1 MIEILPVFISS
12 CLLTFVSHVISR
24 RNPITN
30 EYQFREKFF
39 FYLAAI
45 LMALFSGL
53 RVRYNDTGTYVETY
67 IYLIKD
73 NGSLFENVGGGTINW
88 LALGENP
95 GFIFVQNILKHIGFS
110 KQSFL
115 LFFSVITVMVIM
127 WFLNKYSY
135 SLFFSVYLLFTL
147 GLYIFTMAAI
157 KQSFAIAVGLIALD
171 QLFKG
176 KKLKF
181 VVALLFGSLFH
192 PYILMFLVALF
203 FTYKP
208 WTKPTYLTIGV
219 FVVFGFSFQLLLKT
233 IVDITTIL
241 GESYDVQEL
250 SGSGINVLRVVVY
263 LVPILLSWYL
273 RKEIAEDA
281 DNRIMHLFIN
291 MSILNGLLM
300 FLALFGNAIYFARL
314 ADYFTLFSIISI
326 PYLISRFRKETSIY
340 ITLMAFVLYFIFFWY
355 DCVYGGLDSFDNLF
369 DRITLEQYFTNNI

>member
-39 FYLAAI
+39 FYLAAL

-181 VVALLFGSLFH
+181 VVVLLFGSLFH

>member
-12 CLLTFVSHVISR
+12 CLLTFFSHVISR

-39 FYLAAI
+39 FYLAAL

-73 NGSLFENVGGGTINW
+73 YGSLFENVGGGTINW

-250 SGSGINVLRVVVY
+250 SGRGINVLRVIVY

>member
-30 EYQFREKFF
+30 KYQFREKFF

-219 FVVFGFSFQLLLKT
+219 FAVFGFSFQLLLKT
-233 IVDITTIL
+233 IVDLTTIL

-273 RKEIAEDA
+273 RKEIAEDG

>member
-1 MIEILPVFISS
+1 MTEILPVFISS
-12 CLLTFVSHVISR
+12 CFLVLVSNIISR
-24 RNPITN
+24 RNLVTN

-39 FYLAAI
+39 FYLAAV

-67 IYLIKD
+67 IYLINE
-73 NGSLFENVGGGTINW
+73 NGSLFDNVGGGSINW

-95 GFIFVQNILKHIGFS
+95 GFIFVQNVLKHIGFS

-115 LFFSVITVMVIM
+115 MFFSVITVMVIM
-127 WFLNKYSY
+127 WFINKYSY

-147 GLYIFTMAAI
+147 GLYIFTLAAI
-157 KQSFAIAVGLIALD
+157 KQSFAIAIGLIALD

-176 KKLKF
+176 KKFKF
-181 VVALLFGSLFH
+181 VIILLFGSLFH
-192 PYILMFLVALF
+192 PYILMFLAALF
-203 FTYKP
+203 FTYEP
-208 WTKPTYLTIGV
+208 WTMRTYLTIGI
-219 FVVFGFSFQLLLKT
+219 FAIFGISFQLLLRT

-273 RKEIAEDA
+273 RKEVAA
-281 DNRIMHLFIN
+281 DGEHKVMHMFIN
-291 MSILNGLLM
+291 FSILNGLLM

-314 ADYFTLFSIISI
+314 ADYFTLFSIIAI
-326 PYLISRFRKETSIY
+326 PYLISKFRKEISIY
-340 ITLMAFVLYFIFFWY
+340 ITLVAFVLYFIFFWY

-369 DRITLEQYFTNNI
+369 DKMTLEQYFTDYI